1 MPSGPKADTPVKDLT
16 LTPED
21 ATKLTP
27 AAAKLTLADLQS
39 LEAAFQNQEQRLK
52 AMQPQPDIGCC
63 CCCCSVVASRS
74 DRLSERP
81 RIL

>member
-1 MPSGPKADTPVKDLT
+1 MASGPKPDTPVKNLT

-21 ATKLTP
+21 AAKLTP

-39 LEAAFQNQEQRLK
+39 LESAFQNQEQRLK

-63 CCCCSVVASRS
+63 CTCCSVVATVPQRS
-74 DRLSERP
+74 